1 MKVKEIMS
9 KTVYSLS
16 PNVNLEYA
24 SAIMR
29 DKNLGVMP
37 VTHQGKLLGIV
48 TDRDILLRGVAQR
61 RDLKTTTVSDIMTK
75 NVVKILPD
83 QSVIEASKMMA
94 KNKIRR
100 IPVCDGQRVVGIV
113 SLCDIARQKGL
124 NFEAASAII
133 EISLD

>member
-48 TDRDILLRGVAQR
+48 TDRDILLRGVAQH

-94 KNKIRR
+94 KNKINATF
-100 IPVCDGQRVVGIV
+100 GNMGISFTYNDKIQV
-113 SLCDIARQKGL
+113 LLSLLGELLEGK
-124 NFEAASAII
+124 
-133 EISLD
+133 

>member
-16 PNVNLEYA
+16 PDISLEYA

-37 VTHQGKLLGIV
+37 ITKQGKLLGIV
-48 TDRDILLRGVAQR
+48 TDRDILLRGVAQGK
-61 RDLKTTTVSDIMTK
+61 DLKTTTVSDIMTK
-75 NVVKILPD
+75 HVVKIMPD

-124 NFEAASAII
+124 NFEAAAAILD
-133 EISLD
+133 ISLE